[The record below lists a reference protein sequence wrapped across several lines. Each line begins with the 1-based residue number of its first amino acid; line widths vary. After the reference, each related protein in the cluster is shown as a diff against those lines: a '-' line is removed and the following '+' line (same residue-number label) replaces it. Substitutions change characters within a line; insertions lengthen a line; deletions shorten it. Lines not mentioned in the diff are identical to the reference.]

1 MMTQTE
7 KNFYQWLQAILKKKQ
22 YTVYIIFHL
31 RCSNQSHRTLMS
43 VNALLV
49 HQLNNNKIY
58 IIKNA
63 TLSYDFKDKGETNTT
78 KHILSIT

>member
-58 IIKNA
+58 IIKKCDP
-63 TLSYDFKDKGETNTT
+63 LIWFQGQRWDKYN
-78 KHILSIT
+78 